1 VVRTTSCR
9 LRAALLLGGC
19 VAFAL
24 VMLALQ
30 TAMRADW
37 VPWHTLASAPLR
49 FLHYQFVHAPLWWD
63 RFLAIYALWA
73 IVVAS
78 GLLYARE
85 IGAALGKA
93 FLPAVLAVQ
102 AVGLAAMIA
111 SPLPLD
117 SDQFAYVYYASLTE
131 RGVNPYGHYE
141 HSLLLTA
148 NERRI
153 APTWGNPPVVD
164 RYGAGWTLANAI
176 ALWPFRN
183 APVEVQARI
192 LRVWASLCA
201 LGCTLLLWIALR
213 RFQWR
218 PAATI
223 AFALNPLV
231 ILASGDGGHNDI
243 YVVLAGLGAYLL
255 AERRWYELAACLL
268 AASVQAKFAYAPFL
282 LPLLAVTFATTR
294 SGLRTLLTAAVFG
307 VVAVALS
314 LPLSVKLSLT
324 DVALAFNA
332 THTPLFSSLVWRVL
346 RHFGLG
352 HAITPHAIA
361 PVFPAFVAACSLA
374 IAVLAL
380 RRKREPLLEFALF
393 IGILLLPYKV
403 ESWYGIMMTPMLL
416 IPRRW
421 APAAFFA
428 VTVACEL
435 LQRRIFR
442 LYDPTVYVMAL
453 LLGVAVGVALWLL
466 MRQPRTATTS

>member
-1 VVRTTSCR
+1 MTQLTNGR
-9 LRAALLLGGC
+9 LRAALLLCGC
-19 VAFAL
+19 LVFAL

-63 RFLAIYALWA
+63 RFLAVYVLWA
-73 IVVAS
+73 IVVVS

-85 IGAALGKA
+85 ISAALGKA

-102 AVGLAAMIA
+102 AVGMAAMIA
-111 SPLPLD
+111 SPLPMD

-131 RGVNPYGHYE
+131 RGINPYGHYQ
-141 HSLLLTA
+141 HSLFLTA
-148 NERRI
+148 NEQRI

-164 RYGAGWTLANAI
+164 RYGAGWTLANAVV
-176 ALWPFRN
+176 LWPFRN
-183 APVEVQARI
+183 ATVELQARI

-201 LGCTLLLWIALR
+201 LGCTSLLWMALR
-213 RFQWR
+213 KVPWR
-218 PAATI
+218 EAATI

-231 ILASGDGGHNDI
+231 IVASGDGGHNDI
-243 YVVLAGLGAYLL
+243 YVVLLGLGAYVL
-255 AERRWYELAACLL
+255 AQRRWYELAACLL
-268 AASVQAKFAYAPFL
+268 AASVEAKFAYAPFL

-294 SGLRTLLTAAVFG
+294 SWLRTLLTAAGFG
-307 VVAVALS
+307 VVTVALS
-314 LPLSVKLSLT
+314 YPLSVKLSLM
-324 DVALAFNA
+324 DVAFAFNA

-352 HAITPHAIA
+352 HAITPHTIA
-361 PVFPAFVAACSLA
+361 PLFPLFVAACSVA
-374 IAVLAL
+374 IALLAL
-380 RRKREPLLEFALF
+380 RRRREPLLELALF

-416 IPRRW
+416 IPKRW

-453 LLGVAVGVALWLL
+453 LLGLVVGVTLWL
-466 MRQPRTATTS
+466 MTRQTRAAATT

>member
-1 VVRTTSCR
+1 MKPLTSGK

-19 VAFAL
+19 TAIPL

-63 RFLAIYALWA
+63 RFLAIYVFWA
-73 IVVAS
+73 IVVVS

-85 IGAALGKA
+85 IGTALGKG
-93 FLPAVLAVQ
+93 FLPALLGVQ
-102 AVGLAAMIA
+102 AAGLAAMIA

-141 HSLLLTA
+141 RPLTLTA

-153 APTWGNPPVVD
+153 APTWGNPPVID

-176 ALWPFRN
+176 VLWPFRN
-183 APVEVQARI
+183 ASVEAQARI
-192 LRVWASLCA
+192 LRVCASLCA

-213 RFQWR
+213 GVPWR

-243 YVVLAGLGAYLL
+243 YVVLLGLGAYLL
-255 AERRWYELAACLL
+255 AQRRRYELAACLL

-282 LPLLAVTFATTR
+282 FPLLAVTFATTR
-294 SGLRTLLTAAVFG
+294 SWLRTLLTAAVFG
-307 VVAVALS
+307 ITAVALS
-314 LPLSVKLSLT
+314 APLSVKLSLT
-324 DVALAFNA
+324 DVAFAFNA
-332 THTPLFSSLVWRVL
+332 THTPLFSTLAWRVL
-346 RHFGLG
+346 HRVGLG
-352 HAITPHAIA
+352 NAITPHSVA
-361 PVFPAFVAACSLA
+361 PLFPLFVAACSLA
-374 IAVLAL
+374 IALLAL
-380 RRKREPLLEFALF
+380 RRRREPLLELALF
-393 IGILLLPYKV
+393 IGILFLPYKV
-403 ESWYGIMMTPMLL
+403 ESWYGVMMTPMLL
-416 IPRRW
+416 IRKRW

-453 LLGVAVGVALWLL
+453 LLGIIVGVTLWLL
-466 MRQPRTATTS
+466 TRQTRAAATT

>member
-1 VVRTTSCR
+1 MATSGR
-9 LRAALLLGGC
+9 LRAAFLLAGC
-19 VAFAL
+19 VAIPV

-49 FLHYQFVHAPLWWD
+49 FLHYQFVQAPLWWD
-63 RFLAIYALWA
+63 RFLAVYVVWALV
-73 IVVAS
+73 IVS

-85 IGAALGKA
+85 IGAALGKG

-131 RGVNPYGHYE
+131 RGVNPYGHYT
-141 HSLLLTA
+141 HALVLTA
-148 NERRI
+148 NEQRI
-153 APTWGNPPVVD
+153 APTWGNPPVID

-183 APVEVQARI
+183 MPVEAQARL

-213 RFQWR
+213 KYPWR
-218 PAATI
+218 QAATI

-243 YVVLAGLGAYLL
+243 YVVLLGLGAYLL
-255 AERRWYELAACLL
+255 AERRRYELAACLL
-268 AASVQAKFAYAPFL
+268 AASVQAKFAYAPLL
-282 LPLLAVTFATTR
+282 LPLLAVTFTMTR
-294 SGLRTLLTAAVFG
+294 SWLRTLLTAAVFG
-307 VVAVALS
+307 ATAVALS
-314 LPLSVKLSLT
+314 FPLSIKLSLT

-346 RHFGLG
+346 HRVGLG
-352 HAITPHAIA
+352 HAITPHTIA
-361 PVFPAFVAACSLA
+361 PVFPAFVAACSVA

-380 RRKREPLLEFALF
+380 WRRREPLLELALF

-403 ESWYGIMMTPMLL
+403 ESWYGIMMTPILL

-442 LYDPTVYVMAL
+442 LYDPTVYAMAL
-453 LLGVAVGVALWLL
+453 LLGVAVGVSLWLL
-466 MRQPRTATTS
+466 TRQPRAAATT

>member
-1 VVRTTSCR
+1 MTR
-9 LRAALLLGGC
+9 LGSGKLHAALLLGGC
-19 VAFAL
+19 IAIPL

-49 FLHYQFVHAPLWWD
+49 FLHYQFVRAPLWWD
-63 RFLAIYALWA
+63 RFLAIYVLWA
-73 IVVAS
+73 IVVVA
-78 GLLYARE
+78 GLLYARA
-85 IGAALGKA
+85 IGAALGKG
-93 FLPAVLAVQ
+93 FLPAVLGVQ

-131 RGVNPYGHYE
+131 RGINPYGHYE
-141 HSLLLTA
+141 HSLFLTP
-148 NERRI
+148 NEQRI
-153 APTWGNPPVVD
+153 APTWGNPPVID

-176 ALWPFRN
+176 VLSPLRN
-183 APVEVQARI
+183 ASVEVQARI

-213 RFQWR
+213 KVPWR
-218 PAATI
+218 HAALI

-243 YVVLAGLGAYLL
+243 YVVLLGLGAYLL
-255 AERRWYELAACLL
+255 AERRRYELAACLL

-282 LPLLAVTFATTR
+282 LPLLAVTFSTTR
-294 SGLRTLLTAAVFG
+294 SWIRTLLTAAVFG
-307 VVAVALS
+307 VTAVTLS
-314 LPLSVKLSLT
+314 VPFSVKLSLT
-324 DVALAFNA
+324 DVTLAFNA
-332 THTPLFSSLVWRVL
+332 AHTPLFSSLLSRVL

-352 HAITPHAIA
+352 HAITPHTIA
-361 PVFPAFVAACSLA
+361 PLFPAFVVVCALA

-380 RRKREPLLEFALF
+380 RRRREPLLELALF
-393 IGILLLPYKV
+393 IGILFLPYKV

-416 IPRRW
+416 IPKRW
-421 APAAFFA
+421 APAAFFG
-428 VTVACEL
+428 VSVACEL

-442 LYDPTVYVMAL
+442 LYDPTVYVTAL
-453 LLGVAVGVALWLL
+453 LLGVIVGLTLWLL
-466 MRQPRTATTS
+466 TRQPRAAVTT